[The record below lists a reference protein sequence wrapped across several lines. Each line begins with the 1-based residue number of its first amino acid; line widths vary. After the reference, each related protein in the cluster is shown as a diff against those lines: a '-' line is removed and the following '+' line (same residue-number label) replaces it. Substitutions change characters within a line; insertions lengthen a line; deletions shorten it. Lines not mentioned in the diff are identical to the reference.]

1 MSTTGM
7 KDARVVIVGA
17 SSGIGR
23 ALAEA
28 AGDAGARIVAAARR
42 RDALES
48 LTAAR
53 PVEADVCTA
62 HGRAAIAEAC
72 RAEFGGLDLLIYAAG
87 RADLRRLQDTDAAS
101 WRATLETNVE
111 AFNLFVAEAIDLLEP
126 PAIVAALSSDS
137 TTHPRSALAAYTA
150 SKAALNASAR
160 GWQIEHPGLRFSVVE
175 IGPTTPTGFGDGFDM
190 DVLVPAMQDWQRR
203 GLMPAEYMD
212 TTEVA
217 GTLVALYDAALQ
229 HPTVGI
235 EHIVLRSPSDIM

>member
-1 MSTTGM
+1 MRG
-7 KDARVVIVGA
+7 ARVAVVGA

-23 ALAEA
+23 AVAEGA
-28 AGDAGARIVAAARR
+28 ATAGARVIAAARR
-42 RDALES
+42 RDALET
-48 LTAAR
+48 LAVAR
-53 PVEADVCTA
+53 TVEADVCTA
-62 HGRAAIAEAC
+62 DGRTAITDAC

-101 WRATLETNVE
+101 WRATFETNVE
-111 AFNLFVAEAIDLLEP
+111 AFNLVVAEAIDLLEP

-137 TTHPRSALAAYTA
+137 TNHPRSALAAYTA

-175 IGPTTPTGFGDGFDM
+175 IGPTQPTGFGDDFDM
-190 DVLVPAMQDWQRR
+190 GVLVPAMQDWQRR
-203 GLMPAEYMD
+203 GLMPAEYME
-212 TTEVA
+212 TSEVA

-229 HPTVGI
+229 HATVGI